1 MGIIIFN
8 LWDYSELKDNTH
20 KAWISVHAW
29 PVFAPISLS
38 KASSENKGKAPV
50 SGWADILAVFP
61 VHLIHSAT
69 LMQVCERTFPPF
81 ISYVVHKR
89 KPGLIWLYFS
99 FYPGSFHQI
108 PRIKKKQKR
117 VSKCKHLLFYESIC
131 HISLMVPIPGLNHL
145 CKSRHHHRFHGNG
158 IFSYLESQ

>member
-29 PVFAPISLS
+29 PVFAPIPLS

-108 PRIKKKQKR
+108 PRIKKKTEKSFQMQTPSVLWVYLSYQLDGTNSRIKSPVQK
-117 VSKCKHLLFYESIC
+117 
-131 HISLMVPIPGLNHL
+131 
-145 CKSRHHHRFHGNG
+145 
-158 IFSYLESQ
+158 